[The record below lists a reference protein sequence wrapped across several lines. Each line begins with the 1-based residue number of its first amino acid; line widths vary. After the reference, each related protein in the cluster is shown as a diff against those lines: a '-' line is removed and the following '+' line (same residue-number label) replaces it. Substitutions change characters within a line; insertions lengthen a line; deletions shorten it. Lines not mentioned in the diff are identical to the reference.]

1 MIARKELIE
10 TLTQM
15 NDLEELRLIQSVI
28 RDKMKSLGSAIKY
41 ELVKGD
47 AIIITSKKGVENG
60 IIEKVNRTR
69 AVVKI
74 NGSSWNVPFS
84 MIAKR

>member
-1 MIARKELIE
+1 MLYFRGNYNPNNRGNQMIARKELIE

-41 ELVKGD
+41 
-47 AIIITSKKGVENG
+47 
-60 IIEKVNRTR
+60 
-69 AVVKI
+69 
-74 NGSSWNVPFS
+74 
-84 MIAKR
+84 